1 MSEAGYRVTHI
12 DEIPEPPGE
21 KEEGEQDWHAVR
33 IHFGI
38 QSFGVNAYTAT
49 QEGEIVGEH
58 DEIEHSGTK
67 HEELYYVSTGSA
79 TFTVDGVTVEAP
91 AGTFVYVPEPASI
104 RSALAHG
111 RARPSCASAGLPA
124 RRSRSHR
131 GSRSTIRLRLHD
143 LERDQVPGAV
153 LPRPKGLP
161 PEQIRVSQSSR
172 VFS

>member
-104 RSALAHG
+104 RSALAHEAG
-111 RARPSCASAGLPA
+111 TTILCLGGTPGEAFAVSPWEQKYDPASA
-124 RRSRSHR
+124 S
-131 GSRSTIRLRLHD
+131 
-143 LERDQVPGAV
+143 
-153 LPRPKGLP
+153 
-161 PEQIRVSQSSR
+161 
-172 VFS
+172 